1 MGSATLDGLLPP
13 LPMLRHLLF
22 TPFFLLFAAVAIAA
36 DASADSTAQ
45 RQRFPLVWEA
55 AQHGPDT
62 AWRALAGGLESYALY
77 PYLEFAALKQHIG
90 EAKRENVDKFL
101 AAWPGTLPA
110 QLLRE
115 TFLEE
120 LARRSAWKD
129 FLDLYNAR
137 GDVEFGVE
145 LRCDALKAQLAL
157 GTPLNFDKDV
167 QPLWL
172 TAQSLPD
179 ACAAPVSWAKTK
191 GKLSAALIWQRID
204 LAARAGHAGVI
215 ENLTPL
221 LDGAE
226 RAAAEHTALAI
237 RDPAAAASQAATW
250 PDATHAREAA
260 TFAVIRLAR
269 RDCDAAITQYDAL
282 GTHFHFDAEQRGR
295 MQRTIALARASSFA
309 PDALERLA
317 ALPTAAADDA
327 TREWRVRTAVAKQDW
342 SATLQALD
350 TLAPA
355 QAADAR
361 WKYLRARTLV
371 KLERNDEAEKIFT
384 EVAREANFHGFLAA
398 DWLKQPYAICPNAA
412 AGDKESADVISRDPS
427 LTRAFEF
434 FAIGRLAEARRE
446 WEFALRGLDARQRRA
461 AAAAAAQL
469 GWYDRAVY
477 TLNQGDDLRL
487 YDLRFPLARREQIER
502 DAASAGIDPAWA
514 YAIIRA
520 ESAWTTDARSGA
532 DAWGLM
538 QLLPGTARQLAKVE
552 KVAFS
557 GASALFDPDLNI
569 RLGTRYLSNMA
580 DRYDGSP
587 WLASAAYNA
596 GQDPVGR
603 WIEARDALEPDFF
616 IETIPYKE
624 TRDYVAR
631 VLAFSVIYD
640 WRLHGTAAPLVSR
653 LPRIGHAYAMPGA
666 EARKSV
672 MCPSAMPP
680 VPIAG
685 SAAATAAAADPA
697 KR

>member
-1 MGSATLDGLLPP
+1 
-13 LPMLRHLLF
+13 MLRHLLF
-22 TPFFLLFAAVAIAA
+22 TPFFLLFAAVALAA
-36 DASADSTAQ
+36 DGSADSAAQ

-55 AQHGPDT
+55 AQHGPDA
-62 AWRALAGGLESYALY
+62 AWRALASGLESYPLY
-77 PYLEFAALKQHIG
+77 PYLEFAALKQHISA
-90 EAKRENVDKFL
+90 AKREDIDKFL
-101 AAWPGTLPA
+101 ASWPGTLPA

-137 GDVEFGVE
+137 GDVEFGIE

-157 GTPLNFDKDV
+157 GTPPNFDQDV

-172 TAQSLPD
+172 TAQGLPD
-179 ACAAPVSWAKTK
+179 ACDAAISWAKTK
-191 GKLSAALIWQRID
+191 DKLSAALIWQRID
-204 LAARAGHAGVI
+204 LAAHAGHAGVI
-215 ENLTPL
+215 DMLSSL

-226 RAAAEHTALAI
+226 RAAAGHTALAI
-237 RDPAAAASQAATW
+237 HDPAAALNQASAW

-260 TFAVIRLAR
+260 AIAVTRLAR
-269 RDCDAAITQYDAL
+269 RDSDAAIDKYAGL
-282 GTHFHFDAEQRGR
+282 GAHFHFDAEQRAR
-295 MQRTIALARASSFA
+295 MLRAIALARASSFA
-309 PDALERLA
+309 PDALERLS
-317 ALPTAAADDA
+317 ALPPEAADDA

-342 SATLQALD
+342 NATLQALD
-350 TLAPA
+350 VLAPP

-361 WKYLRARTLV
+361 WKYLHARTLV
-371 KLERNDEAEKIFT
+371 KLERNDDAEKIFA

-398 DWLKQPYAICPNAA
+398 DWLKQPYTICPNEVHA
-412 AGDKESADVISRDPS
+412 DKESAEIVRRDPS

-434 FAIGRLAEARRE
+434 FAIDRLADARRE
-446 WEFALRGLDARQRRA
+446 WEFALRRFDARQRRA
-461 AAAAAAQL
+461 AATAASQL

-502 DAASAGIDPAWA
+502 AAASAGIDPAWA

-552 KVAFS
+552 KVVFP

-596 GQDPVGR
+596 GPDPVGR

-640 WRLHGTAAPLVSR
+640 WRLHGTATPLSAR
-653 LPRIGHAYAMPGA
+653 LPRIGQAYAAPA
-666 EARKSV
+666 DESRKTV
-672 MCPSAMPP
+672 MCPTTAPAAAITAPP
-680 VPIAG
+680 
-685 SAAATAAAADPA
+685 AATAATADSA